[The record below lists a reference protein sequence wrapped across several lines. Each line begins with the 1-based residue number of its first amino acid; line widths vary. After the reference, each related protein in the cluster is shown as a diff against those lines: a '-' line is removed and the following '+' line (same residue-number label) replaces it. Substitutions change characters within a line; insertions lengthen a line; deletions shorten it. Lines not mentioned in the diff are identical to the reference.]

1 MILSTL
7 PLHPLSEMKGISVSS
22 CFSSTA
28 NISHQVWEDLREKV
42 ALQSDKAPRC
52 GWSGVLLGAAYRQVY
67 IGYYHLRQGKEESQI
82 QINFCCNFS
91 EVNEVT
97 LLIALT

>member
-28 NISHQVWEDLREKV
+28 NISHQVWEDLRKKV
-42 ALQSDKAPRC
+42 ALQSDKAPT
-52 GWSGVLLGAAYRQVY
+52 GVVGVV
-67 IGYYHLRQGKEESQI
+67 
-82 QINFCCNFS
+82 FCLVLPTGRF
-91 EVNEVT
+91 T
-97 LLIALT
+97 